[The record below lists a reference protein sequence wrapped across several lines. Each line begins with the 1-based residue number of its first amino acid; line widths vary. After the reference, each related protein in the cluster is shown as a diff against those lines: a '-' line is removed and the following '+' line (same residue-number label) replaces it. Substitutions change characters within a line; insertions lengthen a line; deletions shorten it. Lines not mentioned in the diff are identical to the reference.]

1 MRAESGLGR
10 HMIRL
15 NAFRG
20 RRAVAAAAISALV
33 AGACASP
40 VAGPRGLYAA
50 PIGSAPVIANPTPY
64 SPALYCLADWARAN
78 GRPSPR
84 IAVGRIADYTG
95 QVGENGRVITQG
107 ASLMAM
113 SALAKAGARQVERYD
128 TSVSEMEMRYSGAM
142 ILGEGE
148 PSAPGGPAEP
158 RRLIAGSVPGSD
170 FVIQGGVTEVNF
182 NIRTTGAELG
192 GQNAADDAPSS
203 GGLFR
208 LRWAVMN
215 VALDLRLVDTRTQEI
230 VDVISY
236 QKQIIG
242 REVSLGVFDFLNG
255 NTFDLSA
262 GASGQEPVQ
271 LAVRALVERAVLEI
285 MANLYGAPG
294 PEACLRVSGDPLFAT
309 TGATGGFYPAYDNLG
324 TNNADSRADPS
335 RWHDGRDRDVRRG
348 RY

>member
-1 MRAESGLGR
+1 MGVIAASGLA
-10 HMIRL
+10 L
-15 NAFRG
+15 
-20 RRAVAAAAISALV
+20 AACV
-33 AGACASP
+33 SP
-40 VAGPRGLYAA
+40 VAGPRGVYAQ

-78 GRPSPR
+78 GRPSPT

-128 TSVSEMEMRYSGAM
+128 TAVSEMEMRYAGAM
-142 ILGEGE
+142 ILGEGAPTE
-148 PSAPGGPAEP
+148 PGGPADP

-170 FVIQGGVTEVNF
+170 YVVQGGVTEVNF
-182 NIRTTGAELG
+182 NIRTSGAELG
-192 GQNAADDAPSS
+192 GQNAGEDEPSA
-203 GGLFR
+203 GGLFQ

-262 GASGQEPVQ
+262 GNSGQEPVQ

-294 PEACLRVSGDPLFAT
+294 PEACLQVSGDPLFAT

-324 TNNADSRADPS
+324 DNNAGSRGDPS
-335 RWHDGRDRDVRRG
+335 RWHDRRDADVRRS